1 MKEHVE
7 DRKALVRNIM
17 EEDKLRRHGRMES
30 KVNIVFMCAV
40 VLPALWLFFVFLL
53 SMEGM

>member
-17 EEDKLRRHGRMES
+17 EESRLRRHGRMES
-30 KVNIVFMCAV
+30 KVDIVFMCAV
-40 VLPALWLFFVFLL
+40 VLPAMWLFFVFLL